1 VTLTLPAALFSI
13 QCAAVDFRVWGLGDL
28 FGKFRRPILHCSI
41 LFEPV
46 RSDHRMIRLHTSVR
60 VLAGV
65 AVLVAS
71 SACLAGTGQTSTSTD
86 PPVLQAMDA
95 ELQRSVAAYSK
106 ADPPAYFI
114 AYTITDEDNV
124 EVSGSNG
131 ALLSSS
137 DNHDRWLEVQTRV
150 GSYDLDNTH
159 KIEGRE
165 PAWTSPG
172 TQAAWDNDIPVLR
185 REIWRETDRQY
196 RASVE
201 AYIAVQTSKE
211 VQAQSAE
218 QRAPDFSHEQP
229 HLSISPEVTMH
240 VDRRP
245 WENKVRKYTAAFS
258 ASSAVLNSIVTF
270 TARSDNQYFVNSEG
284 SKLAF
289 GQIRY
294 RLELFAQ
301 AKAPDGMNLERYANF
316 DWVDPA
322 KAPDDATV
330 MAQVDT
336 LVNELAALEKAPLV
350 DPYAGPTLLTGRA
363 AAVFFHEV
371 LGHRLEGF
379 RQKEASEGQT
389 FTNKV
394 GQQILP
400 DFITVQDDPTTKEI
414 NGQVLLGYYPF
425 DDEGVPAQ
433 NVVLVDH
440 GILKNFLMGRSPI
453 VGFPHSNGHGRRQL
467 GYQPI
472 ARMGN
477 TIVESSQTMTNA
489 ELRKRFIEEIRKQ
502 GKPYG
507 LLIDDISGGFTFTG
521 RSQPQAFQVQPL
533 IVYKVYPDGRP
544 DQLVRGV
551 NIVGTPLVSITKIIA
566 TGDTPEVFNGYCG
579 AESGSVPVSAVA
591 PEILISEMEVAKKET
606 STDTPPILPPPAHD
620 PLAPERGEKQ

>member
-1 VTLTLPAALFSI
+1 LAA
-13 QCAAVDFRVWGLGDL
+13 
-28 FGKFRRPILHCSI
+28 
-41 LFEPV
+41 
-46 RSDHRMIRLHTSVR
+46 SV
-60 VLAGV
+60 
-65 AVLVAS
+65 
-71 SACLAGTGQTSTSTD
+71 CLAATGQAPSTTE
-86 PPVLQAMDA
+86 PAVLQAMEA
-95 ELQRSVAAYSK
+95 ELQRSFTAYSK

-114 AYTITDEDNV
+114 SYTITDEQNV

-137 DNHDRWLEVQTRV
+137 DTRDRWLEVQTRV

-172 TQAAWDNDIPVLR
+172 TQATLDNDIPVLR

-196 RASVE
+196 RAAVE
-201 AYIAVQTSKE
+201 AYISVQTSKE

-218 QRAPDFSHEQP
+218 QRAPDFSHEEP
-229 HLSISPEVTMH
+229 HVSIGPDVTMQ
-240 VDRRP
+240 VDRKP
-245 WENKVRKYTAAFS
+245 WEARVREYTAAFS
-258 ASSAVLNSIVTF
+258 ASPAVLNSIVTF
-270 TARSDNQYFVNSEG
+270 TARAANQYFVNSEG
-284 SKLAF
+284 SKISF

-294 RLELFAQ
+294 RLELFVQ
-301 AKAPDGMNLERYANF
+301 AKAPDGMDLQRYANF
-316 DWVDPA
+316 DWVDPS

-330 MAQVDT
+330 MAQVHVLTDQ
-336 LVNELAALEKAPLV
+336 LAALEKAPLV

-379 RQKEASEGQT
+379 RQKDVSEGQT
-389 FTNKV
+389 FTSKV
-394 GQQILP
+394 GQPILP
-400 DFITVQDDPTTKEI
+400 DFITVRDDPTTKEI

-433 NVVLVDH
+433 NVILVDH
-440 GILKNFLMGRSPI
+440 GVLKNFLLSRSPI

-477 TIVESSQTMTNA
+477 TIVESSKTMSNA
-489 ELRKRFIEEIRKQ
+489 DLRKRFIEEIRKQ

-507 LLIDDISGGFTFTG
+507 LLIDDIAGGFTFTG
-521 RSQPQAFQVQPL
+521 RSAPQAFQVQPL
-533 IVYKVYPDGRP
+533 IVYKVFPDGRP
-544 DQLVRGV
+544 DELVRGV

-566 TGDTPEVFNGYCG
+566 TGDTEEVFDGYCG

-591 PEILISEMEVAKKET
+591 PEILISELEVAKKQT

-620 PLAPERGEKQ
+620 PLAPEKSQGQTP